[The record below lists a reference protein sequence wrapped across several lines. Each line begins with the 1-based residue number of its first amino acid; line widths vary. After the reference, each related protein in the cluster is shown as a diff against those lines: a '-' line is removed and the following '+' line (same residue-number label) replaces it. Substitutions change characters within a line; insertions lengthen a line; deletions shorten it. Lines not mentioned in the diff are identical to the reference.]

1 VSLRK
6 WLGFGFLYLVLE
18 VGAVC
23 GIPMSPDEIE
33 RLMSINRPAVVQ
45 VEQTA
50 DGDGNDPPRL
60 RL

>member
-1 VSLRK
+1 MSLRK

-33 RLMSINRPAVVQ
+33 RLLSMNRPAVVQ

-50 DGDGNDPPRL
+50 DGEGDAPPGL
-60 RL
+60 GM